1 MKIFSSHQNSDLN
14 LLIDIL
20 DVGDADANIDSGS
33 VFARQWWWHQEL
45 LVPGIHPSL
54 QEEQNLLDCKN
65 VQEYNELCKK
75 GNISKKSSNMNQ
87 PFYSRSHLTCQDS
100 RF

>member
-1 MKIFSSHQNSDLN
+1 MKIFSSPENSDLN

-20 DVGDADANIDSGS
+20 DVSDADANVDSGS

-54 QEEQNLLDCKN
+54 QEETKFVTLQGDQECNEPCKR
-65 VQEYNELCKK
+65 K
-75 GNISKKSSNMNQ
+75 GNISK
-87 PFYSRSHLTCQDS
+87 
-100 RF
+100 